1 MSVRTGES
9 QIKWYVQL
17 IQPRHRNKTCTCS
30 TATEVMV
37 LRCVIGCSQK
47 IEPGDQVT
55 RRLFVSLCWVDHPLT
70 ALRVSGGQSVY
81 KLDLRRSVTG
91 FTCRLLLTQ
100 KDWACMQFSLVRWQ
114 VFFPLLSRPLHQVW
128 QWVFCYDCS
137 FDIIIRRQCHQST
150 YSDGLSVSSAQLY
163 MWHEWALFLESS
175 RVRNIV
181 FVCCPVHA
189 GVSGNER
196 ANRLASIAPLAGAI
210 TIYAE
215 EIVKKI

>member
-114 VFFPLLSRPLHQVW
+114 VFSPCFHVHYIKYDNEFSATTAALISLSGASVTKALTATDSQSALRNCICGMSGHYSWRVPAYGIL
-128 QWVFCYDCS
+128 CS
-137 FDIIIRRQCHQST
+137 YVVRYMLECLETSELIGWRR
-150 YSDGLSVSSAQLY
+150 
-163 MWHEWALFLESS
+163 
-175 RVRNIV
+175 
-181 FVCCPVHA
+181 
-189 GVSGNER
+189 
-196 ANRLASIAPLAGAI
+196 
-210 TIYAE
+210 
-215 EIVKKI
+215 